1 MTASV
6 APVLR
11 GDHTPAAVGSVN
23 LSPVSVAYNPNRKPG
38 VRVVVPAST
47 ANLGPGF
54 DVLALTLDLVNTFDV
69 WEEGEGLR
77 LEVSGEG
84 EGTLPLDGSNLFAL
98 TLNTFFTL
106 AGYQP
111 PGLLI
116 RLQNKIPL
124 ARGLGSSASV
134 IVGAL
139 LAARYLSGYAMD
151 DDRLLDMA
159 ASLEGHA
166 DNVAAAYR
174 GGCVLVIPEEDGRH
188 TVRKIIWP
196 QRLGCALFVPEL
208 LVSTESARE
217 VLPEGYRT
225 QEVLYN
231 LARVALFISALQEQ
245 RLEDLRLAMED
256 KLHQPW
262 RAQLVPGM
270 DVIMGA
276 AVLAGAAGAC
286 LSGAGPTILA
296 LYDRGAAGSANRGE
310 SIANAMKRAAA
321 QFGVDG
327 RTMAV
332 DSRVMGAEFRALQ
345 TDPSGT
351 ALVR

>member
-1 MTASV
+1 
-6 APVLR
+6 
-11 GDHTPAAVGSVN
+11 
-23 LSPVSVAYNPNRKPG
+23 VSVAYNPNRKPG
-38 VRVVVPAST
+38 VRVVVPASS

-54 DVLALTLDLVNTFDV
+54 DVLALTLDLANTFDV
-69 WEEGEGLR
+69 WETGDGLTI
-77 LEVSGEG
+77 EVIGEG
-84 EGTLPLDGSNLFAL
+84 EGTLPLTDDNLFAM
-98 TLNTFFTL
+98 TLNTFFTM
-106 AGYQP
+106 AGYEA

-116 RLQNKIPL
+116 RLHNKIPL

-139 LAARYLSGYAMD
+139 LAGRYLSGYAMD

-174 GGCVLVIPEEDGRH
+174 GGCVLVIPEDGGRH

-196 QRLGCALFVPEL
+196 QRLGCALFVPDL

-217 VLPEGYRT
+217 VLPPGYRT
-225 QEVLYN
+225 QEVVHN
-231 LARVALFISALQEQ
+231 LARLALFISAVQEQ
-245 RLEDLRLAMED
+245 RIEDLRMAMED
-256 KLHQPW
+256 RLHQPW
-262 RAQLVPGM
+262 RAQLVPGL
-270 DVIMGA
+270 DRILGA
-276 AVLAGAAGAC
+276 AMLAGAAGAC
-286 LSGAGPTILA
+286 LSGAGPTCLA
-296 LYDRGAAGSANRGE
+296 LFDRDAPGGKTRGE
-310 SIANAMKRAAA
+310 AIAAAMKKAAA
-321 QFGVDG
+321 QFGIDG

-332 DSRVMGAEFRALQ
+332 DSRVRGADVHPLQ

>member
-1 MTASV
+1 M
-6 APVLR
+6 
-11 GDHTPAAVGSVN
+11 N
-23 LSPVSVAYNPNRKPG
+23 LSAYNPNRKPG
-38 VRVVVPAST
+38 VQVVVPAST

-54 DVLALTLDLVNTFDV
+54 DVLALTLELVNTFEV
-69 WEEGEGLR
+69 WEHGEGLTI
-77 LEVSGEG
+77 EVSGEG
-84 EGTLPLDGSNLFAL
+84 EGTLPLDERNLFAM
-98 TLNTFFTL
+98 TMNTFFSM

-116 RLQNKIPL
+116 RLNNKIPL

-151 DDRLLDMA
+151 DDRLLDLA
-159 ASLEGHA
+159 ASLEGHG
-166 DNVAAAYR
+166 DNVAAAAR
-174 GGCVLVIPEEDGRH
+174 GGCVLVIPEGDGRQ

-196 QRLGCALFVPEL
+196 RRIGCALFVPEL

-217 VLPEGYRT
+217 VLPAGYRT
-225 QEVLYN
+225 QEVVFN
-231 LARVALFISALQEQ
+231 LAHLALFISAVQEQ
-245 RLEDLRLAMED
+245 RFEDFRLAMED

-262 RAQLVPGM
+262 RAELVPGM
-270 DVIMGA
+270 DRIMAA
-276 AVLAGAAGAC
+276 AVMAGAAGAC

-296 LYDRGAAGSANRGE
+296 LYDRDGAGGQTGGE
-310 SIANAMKRAAA
+310 TIANAMKQAAA

-332 DSRVMGAEFRALQ
+332 ESRLHGAEFRA
-345 TDPSGT
+345 
-351 ALVR
+351 